1 MYRYDEQYKNV
12 KNKIEGT
19 GGEILAVNF
28 LKKKKYK
35 ILETNFSNHV
45 GEIDIIAEKDGVIVF
60 VEVKRRQTLQFGRPI
75 EAVDTR
81 KQNKIRK
88 VAEIYLML
96 NDKSLADVRF
106 DVIEILGDEIN
117 HVENAF

>member
-1 MYRYDEQYKNV
+1 MKKE
-12 KNKIEGT
+12 NKLKGNY
-19 GGEILAVNF
+19 GEALAVDF

-35 ILETNFSNHV
+35 ILETNFSNHI
-45 GEIDIIAEKDGVIVF
+45 GEIDIIAQQKNTIVF
-60 VEVKRRQTLQFGRPI
+60 VEVKRRLSKDYGAPI
-75 EAVDTR
+75 EAVTTS

-96 NDKSLADVRF
+96 NEKSLSDVRF
-106 DVIEILGDEIN
+106 DVVEVIDDKIN